1 MNGPRTPRDPRP
13 MTTDAYPTEITP
25 EDLMLIGHSLVMA
38 ACGMNALGHES
49 PAGLADYVDPTA
61 IEAWHGRFVL
71 DMVAYSQGMV
81 QDQRK
86 NDALDRIH
94 GFAWQ
99 TGMMH
104 HAAEASVEAAGRIG

>member
-25 EDLMLIGHSLVMA
+25 EDLMLIGSSLVMA

-104 HAAEASVEAAGRIG
+104 RAAEAAAEVGD

>member
-1 MNGPRTPRDPRP
+1 

-104 HAAEASVEAAGRIG
+104 HAAEASAEEAGRIG

>member
-1 MNGPRTPRDPRP
+1 MNGPRTPRGPRP
-13 MTTDAYPTEITP
+13 LTTDAYPTQITP
-25 EDLMLIGHSLVMA
+25 EDLTLIGAALVGA
-38 ACGMNALGHES
+38 ACGMNTLGHES

-61 IEAWHGRFVL
+61 METWHGRFVL
-71 DMVAYSQGMV
+71 DMVAYSQGSA

-99 TGMMH
+99 SGMMH
-104 HAAEASVEAAGRIG
+104 RMADAAAEVG